1 MKKLFLSC
9 YLLLPFYL
17 AAQSP
22 LDVNES
28 TLKVGALSEEVLYY
42 GFCEGDQLLFSFE
55 EVNGKEL
62 KEVEIIEMPSS
73 SKFMDF
79 KTTNI
84 ATKTIQVQHTG
95 IYKFRFYNGAVGGRI
110 CKFKIQRIPSSDAA
124 KNFNTTVYWKTIF
137 DTTYYEVPERYLA
150 KSDTAVENVVDQ
162 VAKVHSF
169 MNSEGDKT
177 TFNFSLPA
185 NTVSWSYYV
194 GVGQEGIQAFARA
207 TANLSK
213 SAGPALL
220 KMPGY
225 GPLAALALGGASF
238 LASIQSGENVNYYLV
253 QGSVN
258 ANGFTAGTQY
268 SYYKK
273 ANVINDFS
281 KMDPIPG
288 NLYFCFYNDNYSKG
302 IDVTVKV
309 TAITVTKTYATRQIR
324 KMDVKTHLESYLK
337 N

>member
-9 YLLLPFYL
+9 SLLLPFYL

-150 KSDTAVENVVDQ
+150 KSDTAAENVLDQ
-162 VAKVHSF
+162 IAKVHSGG
-169 MNSEGDKT
+169 NANGCKSKT
-177 TFNFSLPA
+177 NFILPL
-185 NTVSWSYYV
+185 NTISWSYYI
-194 GVGQEGIQAFARA
+194 GVDQEGQQAYQNAA
-207 TANLSK
+207 QNLIKNGGKIVTTIS
-213 SAGPALL
+213 
-220 KMPGY
+220 GY
-225 GPLAALALGGASF
+225 NPLVALALGGTSY
-238 LASIQSGENVNYYLV
+238 LVSLQTGENVLYRLTDAN
-253 QGSVN
+253 N
-258 ANGFTAGTQY
+258 ANLFMADQPY
-268 SYYKK
+268 SRIKEG
-273 ANVINDFS
+273 NVINDFAR
-281 KMDPIPG
+281 MAPISG
-288 NLYFCFYNDNYSKG
+288 NLFFCLYNDNALEG
-302 IDVTVKV
+302 IEVMVKV

-324 KMDVKTHLESYLK
+324 KMDVKAHLESYLK